1 MTVAALWPNQ
11 LAAGIAIA
19 AGLAAVMVFVGA
31 AVAYAAVDRAGRQ
44 RSRASADA
52 IVVLGAEAAA
62 DRPSPELRARLDGAV
77 EAWDAGQAPV
87 VVCCGGVSDG
97 VDERDV
103 MAAYLG
109 SVGVTDTAI
118 VTLDGAT
125 TRRSM
130 QSVAA
135 AGFTRILVVT
145 SPYHVRRAVTEARR
159 HGLVAVGCPAANSP
173 EQLDPTIRRLRTVT
187 EVVALAWYAL
197 PGSVTAH
204 AATGPRT
211 IRHRV
216 PELVAVRVRRRRTGD
231 SAAQADDPG
240 HQDHQHQQ

>member
-1 MTVAALWPNQ
+1 MTVAAVWPNQ
-11 LAAGIAIA
+11 LAAGIAITT
-19 AGLAAVMVFVGA
+19 GLAAFTVFVGV

-52 IVVLGAEAAA
+52 VVVLGAQAIA

-77 EAWDAGQAPV
+77 GAWDAGQAPV

-103 MAAYLG
+103 MAAYLA

-118 VTLDGAT
+118 VTLVRAT

-135 AGFTRILVVT
+135 SGFTRILVVT
-145 SPYHVRRAVTEARR
+145 SPYRVRRAVTEARR
-159 HGLVAVGCPAANSP
+159 HGLEAVGCPAPNSP
-173 EQLDPTIRRLRTVT
+173 EQADPSIRRLRTVT

-211 IRHRV
+211 IHHRV
-216 PELVAVRVRRRRTGD
+216 PELVAGRVRRRRTD
-231 SAAQADDPG
+231 AQSS
-240 HQDHQHQQ
+240 